1 MDTQSFAFGMLTAFG
16 LLMVATIV
24 FGIFKVIAQGKQIK
38 HLEDAL
44 NNVEKEI
51 HGRIDESYNNN
62 DQRMTHI
69 DDRLDRAVDTLMLHI
84 DAREKDF
91 ESRINR
97 TIDRNENVNHKK
109 LEDLKRSLTV
119 EQINS

>member
-1 MDTQSFAFGMLTAFG
+1 MLTAFG

-38 HLEDAL
+38 NLEGVIDSIESSI
-44 NNVEKEI
+44 NR
-51 HGRIDESYNNN
+51 RIDEFESSN
-62 DQRMTHI
+62 DQRLNHI
-69 DDRLDRAVDTLMLHI
+69 EDRIDRSVDTLMQHI

-97 TIDRNENVNHKK
+97 TIDRNENVTHKK
-109 LEDLKRSLTV
+109 LEDLKRSLTE

>member
-1 MDTQSFAFGMLTAFG
+1 MLTAFG

-69 DDRLDRAVDTLMLHI
+69 EDRLDRAVDTLMLHI

>member
-1 MDTQSFAFGMLTAFG
+1 MLTAFG

-38 HLEDAL
+38 HLEGVIDSIESSI
-44 NNVEKEI
+44 NR
-51 HGRIDESYNNN
+51 RIDEFESSN
-62 DQRMTHI
+62 DQRLNHM
-69 DDRLDRAVDTLMLHI
+69 DDRIDRSVDTLMQHI